1 MLPIRHQPSLSAIA
15 LQPGNPSNLSER
27 GASETVLDVDAGF
40 VLVNSQ
46 LLATALYAK
55 HPQVVMN
62 LC

>member
-1 MLPIRHQPSLSAIA
+1 LSAIA
-15 LQPGNPSNLSER
+15 LQPGNPSNLSGR